1 MGFYL
6 FFDNIFMY
14 LYLVYMYLVI
24 FEISYFFKKKIICY
38 IMLKKWKIIFS
49 FLENL

>member
-6 FFDNIFMY
+6 FFDNIFMC

-24 FEISYFFKKKIICY
+24 FEMLFLKKNLLYNVK
-38 IMLKKWKIIFS
+38 KKWKIIFS